1 MDKKKV
7 SVTSEAR
14 IVSTYNN
21 NNSSICNQTW
31 EMLIKTNNKSDT
43 MYKHSKSD
51 NMYKSNKTVKHI
63 PK

>member
-31 EMLIKTNNKSDT
+31 EMLIKTNNKAF
-43 MYKHSKSD
+43 KE
-51 NMYKSNKTVKHI
+51 
-63 PK
+63 